1 MCDTVQHAVNDD
13 VCDLAENMDVMIFHD
28 KPLISVIIPVYRVES
43 TLDRCVR
50 SVANQTYRNL
60 EIILIDDGSP
70 DGCPDLCDAWARRDG
85 RIRVIHQRNQGLSAA
100 RNTGLSHMHGEY
112 VAFVDS
118 DDYVEPGFIELLLA
132 ALQRNKVDLAV
143 SAILRETADGTIL
156 THHYGAPARST
167 VDVWDAHRC
176 MTMRDGQGTSLIV
189 AWNKLYVS
197 RLWQSVRFPVGKL
210 HEDEFVFHRIIAQC
224 ARVVLLPEELY
235 HYVDTPK
242 SIMNT
247 GFSIRN
253 LDRLEAKVDRVRFY
267 TSMGYGPD
275 VMATAVDTLIWEL
288 QYACGHV
295 DTGDRAMLQRFMMLA
310 HGAWKAVRSMS
321 ISMELQRELKIM
333 LYGAAPLLMVRI
345 TDLVHSIRHALQGR
359 S

>member
-1 MCDTVQHAVNDD
+1 MCDAVQHAVNDY
-13 VCDLAENMDVMIFHD
+13 VCDLAEDMDIMIFHD
-28 KPLISVIIPVYRVES
+28 KPLISVIIPVYRVEP

-50 SVANQTYRNL
+50 SVTEQTYRNL

-70 DGCPDLCDAWARRDG
+70 DDCPGLCDAWARQDD
-85 RIRVIHQRNQGLSAA
+85 RIKVIHQQNQGLSAA

-118 DDYVEPGFIELLLA
+118 DDYVEPGFVELLFA
-132 ALQRNKVDLAV
+132 ALKRNKADLAV
-143 SAILRETADGTIL
+143 SAILRERADGAVL
-156 THHYGAPARST
+156 KHHYGAPARST

-176 MTMRDGQGTSLIV
+176 MTMRGKQGTSLIV

-197 RLWQSVRFPVGKL
+197 RLWHSVRFPVGKL

-267 TSMGYGPD
+267 TGMRYGPD
-275 VMATAVDTLIWEL
+275 VMATAVDALIWEL
-288 QYACGHV
+288 RYACGHV
-295 DTGDRAMLQRFMMLA
+295 DVEDRAMLQRFMILA
-310 HGAWKAVRSMS
+310 HGAWQAMRGVS
-321 ISMELQRELKIM
+321 IPMELQRKLKIM
-333 LYGAAPLLMVRI
+333 PYAAAPSLMVRI
-345 TDLVHSIRHALQGR
+345 ADLVHSIRHALRGR